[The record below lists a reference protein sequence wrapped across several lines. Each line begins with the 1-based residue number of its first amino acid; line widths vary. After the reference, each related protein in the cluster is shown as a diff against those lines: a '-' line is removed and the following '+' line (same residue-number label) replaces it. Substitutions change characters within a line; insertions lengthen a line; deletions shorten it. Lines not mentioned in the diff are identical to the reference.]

1 MNRWERRW
9 YGVSAM
15 RKTAQNMNQHME
27 QNMKPDMKN
36 WKRRIVGAEK
46 GMVVMLVLILIITL
60 SLLAAAANRNVV
72 TDISIASNHLG
83 SQQAFYAAD
92 AGVQYGFNQLWQQ
105 LQLLNPNV
113 AAITFPTLSGYTFGG
128 NFIQAIGARVQR
140 PATGTFAGLSAYVQ
154 RWRIASTA
162 TEAKTGSKGM
172 VTLDVEDQ
180 LIPIFQFG
188 VFYNDNLEMEPGANM
203 TFTGGRIHSN
213 SNIYMAETGSSVSLT
228 VNAPITSAQNL
239 YAYRL
244 DGAATNHNVYISNG
258 QGSDP
263 LLSIDSTAANWATQ
277 SQVIWNG
284 NVKTSVNGITALN
297 VPMPVAGQPISL
309 VGTGQGSLDQMAGVV
324 ITDLTA
330 KDRNGNPITI
340 PCYYSS
346 SHAAANDTGCG
357 AGNGHLAN
365 PITVTTVYDYRQG
378 GAQTVVNVELAK
390 VLPAVQTALDNPP
403 TSCDPGI
410 LYISSSDSSRSV
422 RLWNGGTIPA
432 EGLTI
437 ASNLPVCVQ
446 GDYNSANNP
455 AAIAADAVTV
465 LSNSWPQ
472 PQNSTQYGA
481 STSISSRPASTTTV
495 NAAFMVGNKDTSGSQ
510 YSGGLENLV
519 RFLENWSNVTFNYS
533 GSLVC
538 LWQSAHANS
547 NWPGT
552 GTVYN
557 PPNRN
562 WSYGINVNKLPPGTP
577 RVRYVMKLGWRV
589 VTN

>member
-1 MNRWERRW
+1 
-9 YGVSAM
+9 
-15 RKTAQNMNQHME
+15 
-27 QNMKPDMKN
+27 MKKVLLHTKRATGLDMKM
-36 WKRRIVGAEK
+36 RAGGVGSEK
-46 GMVVMLVLILIITL
+46 GMVVMLVLILIVTL

-72 TDISIASNHLG
+72 TDIGIAANHLG
-83 SQQAFYAAD
+83 STQAFYAAD
-92 AGVQYGFNQLWQQ
+92 AGAQYGYNQLWQQ
-105 LQLLNPNV
+105 LQLLNPNI
-113 AAITFPTLSGYTFGG
+113 AAITFPTLSGYTYGG
-128 NFIQAIGARVQR
+128 TFIQAIGARVQR

-162 TEAKTGSKGM
+162 TEAKTGAKGM

-188 VFYNDNLEMEPGANM
+188 VFYNNDLEMLPGANM
-203 TFTGGRIHSN
+203 TFTGGRIHTN
-213 SNIYMAETGSSVSLT
+213 SNIYMAESGAGVNLT
-228 VNAPITSAQNL
+228 VNAPITSAGNL
-239 YAYRL
+239 YAYRK

-263 LLSIDSTAANWATQ
+263 LLNIDSTSANWATQ
-277 SQVIWNG
+277 SQTTWLG
-284 NVKTSVNGITALN
+284 QVKTSVNGITALN

-330 KDRNGNPITI
+330 KDKNGTTIPI
-340 PCYYSS
+340 PCYQNM

-357 AGNGHLAN
+357 GAPNQHMVN
-365 PITVTTVYDYRQG
+365 PITSTTVYDYRQG
-378 GAQTVVNVELAK
+378 GAQTVINVDLAH
-390 VLPAVQTALDNPP
+390 VLPAVQTSLDNPP
-403 TSCDPGI
+403 ASCDKGI
-410 LYISSSDSSRSV
+410 LYISSSDSSKSV
-422 RLWNGGTIPA
+422 RLQNGNTSNFPS

-437 ASNLPVCVQ
+437 ASNLPVYIQ
-446 GDYNSANNP
+446 GDYNKDHNWP

-465 LSNSWPQ
+465 LSTNWQDTWGAGTGINSRIA
-472 PQNSTQYGA
+472 G
-481 STSISSRPASTTTV
+481 TTTV
-495 NAAFMVGNKDTSGSQ
+495 NAALMVGNKDTSGSQ
-510 YSGGLENLV
+510 YSGGLENLI

-562 WSYGINVNKLPPGTP
+562 WSYGMNVNNLPPGTP